1 MHAWALVSR
10 QLYLTQIT
18 EYLIM
23 PSSMSLASPRNTLLF
38 TLLAF
43 FTVGAMNFAHAGIT
57 GQGAWVSKQYEVNG
71 AWQIEKRN
79 GQTVIKFSDDFSTRS
94 GPDLKLFLS
103 KNDIS
108 GVTGSNASGGVMISK
123 LKNVNGYQ
131 EYIVPGNVNIDD
143 FASLVIL
150 CEKFSVLWGGANL

>member
-79 GQTVIKFSDDFSTRS
+79 GHTTIKLSDYFSPMS
-94 GPDLKLFLS
+94 GPALKLFLS
-103 KNDIS
+103 KYDIS